1 MKSISLN
8 TSIYD
13 LVKKYPEIV
22 EVLFTIGFKE
32 ITKPMMLNTAG
43 RIMNLKKGARM
54 RDIEIEVI
62 IDALEA
68 AGFMIM
74 EENNE

>member
-43 RIMNLKKGARM
+43 RIMNLKKGSKM
-54 RDIEIEVI
+54 RDIELEVV

-68 AGFMIM
+68 AGFTIV